1 MSEEQDKEQ
10 DKEKE
15 IPIASVEVKKLPPF
29 DQVPEAKPMPALK
42 RKTPAR
48 LDTDPPNKEPVP
60 VPPHL
65 DLGEGDKEICG
76 MHPSEVFSN
85 LEFCNRGSVEFARQ
99 STLLNK
105 RIEEIKLALK
115 RIHQTT
121 FLLGKHQARLQSM
134 NPKNPADGIKAFQG
148 RTQERKMAAVQN
160 STNLLK
166 GLNLNQLKKQLDPA
180 SQLDQSMRR
189 QGGFGQKRPVVAS
202 LHKPQNA

>member
-1 MSEEQDKEQ
+1 MSEEQDKE
-10 DKEKE
+10 KEL
-15 IPIASVEVKKLPPF
+15 PTANVEARKPPF
-29 DQVPEAKPMPALK
+29 DQVPEAKPMPTLK
-42 RKTPAR
+42 RKPAR
-48 LDTDPPNKEPVP
+48 LDTDPPEKAPA
-60 VPPHL
+60 PPHL
-65 DLGEGDKEICG
+65 DLGEGDKEICA

-99 STLLNK
+99 SMLLNK

-115 RIHQTT
+115 RIHQTS

-134 NPKNPADGIKAFQG
+134 NPKNPADGIKAFQS

-166 GLNLNQLKKQLDPA
+166 GLNLNQLKKQLDPS